1 MRSADPSAYDQ
12 FVEITSFTSSA
23 TPFKAGFRALML
35 THSGLATVTF
45 NIQQL
50 VGGSLAT
57 AKAIQVDVG
66 AGNLTRILP
75 VSGETV
81 YISNLTSGAK
91 VYALI

>member
-12 FVEITSFTSSA
+12 FVEITSFTNSA
-23 TPFKAGFRALML
+23 APFEAGFRALML
-35 THSGLATVTF
+35 THSSTASVIF

-50 VGGSLAT
+50 VGGSLTT
-57 AKAIQVDVG
+57 AKALHVDVG
-66 AGNLTRILP
+66 AGNLMRILP

-81 YISNLTSGAK
+81 YISSLTASAK